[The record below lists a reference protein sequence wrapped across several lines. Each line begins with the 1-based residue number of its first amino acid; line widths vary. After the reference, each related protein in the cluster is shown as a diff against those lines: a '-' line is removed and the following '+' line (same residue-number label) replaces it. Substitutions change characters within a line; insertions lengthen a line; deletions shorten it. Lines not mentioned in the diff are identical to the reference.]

1 MILLTAYICTGCFI
15 LFDILTGLLKAWHNK
30 KFDSKVMR
38 QGLFNKMA
46 EVIAIAFAAF
56 LQYGGQYIHLGIELP
71 VVAVVASYIC
81 LMEFIS
87 VVENLCEVNPHLAKV
102 FAKYLQKAKEKE
114 EE

>member
-1 MILLTAYICTGCFI
+1 MTAYICTGSFI
-15 LFDILTGLLKAWHNK
+15 LFDVISGLLKAWRNR

-46 EVIAIAFAAF
+46 EIIALAFAAF
-56 LQYGGQYIHLGIELP
+56 LQYGGKYINIGIDLP
-71 VVAVVASYIC
+71 VVVIVSSYIC

-87 VVENLCEVNPHLAKV
+87 VIENLCEVNPRLAKV
-102 FAKYLQKAKEKE
+102 FDKYLKKAKEKE